1 MVTDRHGRRRWV
13 VAVMSAILAVF
24 IASPA
29 AAEPGE
35 DAGAPKTLKD
45 ELEAA
50 NRGFAEAKALL
61 EGSRARQAELTVKI
75 ADLQK
80 RIDATKEATAG
91 LVQMA
96 YRNNGLATASAIL
109 ASASPDDFVDR
120 AAAANQMALRNDKKL
135 REFNQLN
142 RELAE
147 AKKQVDTEVALQEQQ
162 LAAMDKRK
170 KDAEKA
176 IAAVGGQNSGGF
188 VSATSPQAQRAPRN
202 PDGSWPKESC
212 NVDDPTTSGCITPRL
227 LHAYNQTKT
236 AGFTRYV
243 SCYRSGEDGGEHPRG
258 RACDWAADTGG
269 FGGTATG
276 ASRTYGNN
284 LAAYYVRN
292 ADALGVLYVIWFREI
307 WQTATGS
314 WKTYGG
320 QCGNPACDHTNHV
333 HLSVV

>member
-1 MVTDRHGRRRWV
+1 MVTDRHSRRWWL
-13 VAVMSAILAVF
+13 VAVLPAILAVF
-24 IASPA
+24 FASPA

-35 DAGAPKTLKD
+35 DAGTPKTLKD

-50 NRGFAEAKALL
+50 NRGFLEAKGLL
-61 EGSRARQAELTVKI
+61 EASRARQAELNQKI
-75 ADLQK
+75 AATQAK
-80 RIDATKEATAG
+80 IDALREATNG

-96 YRNNGLATASAIL
+96 YRNNGLATAAALL
-109 ASASPDDFVDR
+109 ASTSPDNFVDR
-120 AAAANQMALRNDKKL
+120 ASAANELALRNDRKL

-147 AKKQVDTEVALQEQQ
+147 TKKQVDAEVAVQEQQ
-162 LAAMDKRK
+162 LALMEKKK

-176 IAAVGGQNSGGF
+176 IAAVGGANSGGF
-188 VSATSPQAQRAPRN
+188 VSANSPAAQPAPRN
-202 PDGSWPKESC
+202 PDGTWPRESC
-212 NVDDPTTSGCITPRL
+212 KVDDPTTSGCLTPRT
-227 LHAYNQTKT
+227 LHAYNQTKA

-243 SCYRSGEDGGEHPRG
+243 SCYRSQQDGGEHPEG

-269 FGGTATG
+269 FGGVASG

-292 ADALGVLYVIWFREI
+292 ANALGVLYVIWFRQI
-307 WQTATGS
+307 WQTATGN
-314 WKTYGG
+314 WKTYNG

>member
-1 MVTDRHGRRRWV
+1 MTDRHGRRWWLL
-13 VAVMSAILAVF
+13 AVLPALLAVF

-35 DAGAPKTLKD
+35 NDGTPKTLRD

-50 NRGFAEAKALL
+50 NRGFLEAKGLL
-61 EGSRARQAELTVKI
+61 EGSRARQAELTTKL

-80 RIDATKEATAG
+80 KIDTTREATAG
-91 LVQMA
+91 LVQVA
-96 YRNNGLATASAIL
+96 YRNNGLATAAAIL
-109 ASASPDDFVDR
+109 ASATPDEFVDR
-120 AAAANQMALRNDKKL
+120 AAAANTMALRNDKKL

-147 AKKQVDTEVALQEQQ
+147 TKKQVDAEVAVQEQQ

-176 IAAVGGQNSGGF
+176 ISAVGGQNSGGY
-188 VSATSPQAQRAPRN
+188 VSATSPTAQRAPRN

-212 NVDDPTTSGCITPRL
+212 TVDDPTTSGCISPRTL
-227 LHAYNQTKT
+227 FAYNQTKA
-236 AGFTRYV
+236 AGFTNFV

-258 RACDWAADTGG
+258 RACDWASDKGG
-269 FGGTATG
+269 FGGVATG

-284 LAAYYVRN
+284 LAAFYVRN
-292 ADALGVLYVIWFREI
+292 ADNLGVLYVIWFKQI
-307 WQTATGS
+307 WQTATGN
-314 WKTYGG
+314 WKTYNG
-320 QCGNPACDHTNHV
+320 QCGAPSCDHTNHV

>member
-1 MVTDRHGRRRWV
+1 MVTDRHSRRWWL
-13 VAVMSAILAVF
+13 VAVLSALLAVF
-24 IASPA
+24 VANPA

-35 DAGAPKTLKD
+35 DAGTPPTLKD
-45 ELEAA
+45 QLEAA
-50 NRGFAEAKALL
+50 NRGFLEAKGLL
-61 EGSRARQAELTVKI
+61 EGSRARQAELNTKI
-75 ADLQK
+75 ADLQAK
-80 RIDATKEATAG
+80 IDATKEATVG

-96 YRNNGLATASAIL
+96 YRNNGLATAAAIL

-120 AAAANQMALRNDKKL
+120 AATANQFALRNDKKL
-135 REFNQLN
+135 REFNRLN
-142 RELAE
+142 RELADT
-147 AKKQVDTEVALQEQQ
+147 KKQVDAEVAVQEQQ
-162 LAAMDKRK
+162 LAAMEKKK

-202 PDGSWPKESC
+202 SDGSWPRESC
-212 NVDDPTTSGCITPRL
+212 NVDDPTTGGCLTPRT
-227 LHAYNQTKT
+227 LHAYNQTKA
-236 AGFTRYV
+236 AGFTRFV
-243 SCYRSGEDGGEHPRG
+243 SCYRSAEDGGEHPRG

-269 FGGTATG
+269 FGGVASG

-292 ADALGVLYVIWFREI
+292 ADNLGVLYVIWFRQI
-307 WQTATGS
+307 WQTATGN
-314 WKTYGG
+314 WKTYNG